1 VGEIVPEVVAYEENG
16 VDARSVDYARLVALL
31 IEGRKEQAREIAEL
45 RAAVAALRLR
55 SGQALEALAK
65 VAVQE

>member
-1 VGEIVPEVVAYEENG
+1 MGEIVPEVVAYEENG